1 MRKRKAKKTVAIIV
15 SGMEFSIWLHV
26 YLYSCKLYNMQCLAV
41 EDKCPKLQCC
51 IWDIHVI
58 CTHIVI
64 INWYFQS
71 RRIGILNQHIR
82 YSPQFP
88 RQFCTHHCLFSNK
101 SWNEGYEQAYECIM
115 ALYYRQQ
122 I

>member
-82 YSPQFP
+82 YSPNFLDNSVHI
-88 RQFCTHHCLFSNK
+88 TVYLVTKVGMKAMNK
-101 SWNEGYEQAYECIM
+101 PMNA
-115 ALYYRQQ
+115 
-122 I
+122 